1 VRIVLD
7 DRLQLS
13 TKSQLVQTARETS
26 LLVFSGT
33 DVDKGKAKELEANGV
48 EIVRNNDRNL
58 LSVLDELGRRSLQ
71 SVLVEGGAGVAGRF
85 VEAGLV
91 NKATFFIAPKVIG
104 GREAPSAVGGK
115 GVELLSDALKLEDIE
130 VTRHGDDLE
139 VTGYPRLGKE

>member
-26 LLVFSGT
+26 LLVFSAA
-33 DVDKGKAKELEANGV
+33 DVDDSKAKELEANGV
-48 EIVRNNDRNL
+48 EIVRNDTHDL
-58 LSVLDELGRRSLQ
+58 WSVLDELGHRSLL

-91 NKATFFIAPKVIG
+91 NKATFFIAPKIIG

-115 GVELLSDALKLEDIE
+115 GVELLRDALKLEDIE
-130 VTRHGDDLE
+130 VTQHGDDLE
-139 VTGYPRLGKE
+139 VTGYPRSGKE